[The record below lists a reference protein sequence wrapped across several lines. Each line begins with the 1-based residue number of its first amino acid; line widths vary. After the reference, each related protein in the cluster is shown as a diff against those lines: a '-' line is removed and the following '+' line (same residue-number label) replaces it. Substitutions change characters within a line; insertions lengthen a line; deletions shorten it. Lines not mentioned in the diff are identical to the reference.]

1 MAVTQ
6 AFFDPTEPYVAG
18 SVFINTLSSFTN
30 RRFAMNQQLLEQRL
44 KSLDPAT
51 LNEMRSDIQTRIDK
65 LERQKDSYL

>member
-30 RRFAMNQQLLEQRL
+30 RRFAMNQQLLERL
-44 KSLDPAT
+44 AGLPPKT
-51 LNEMRSDIQTRIDK
+51 LTKMSFP
-65 LERQKDSYL
+65 LCL